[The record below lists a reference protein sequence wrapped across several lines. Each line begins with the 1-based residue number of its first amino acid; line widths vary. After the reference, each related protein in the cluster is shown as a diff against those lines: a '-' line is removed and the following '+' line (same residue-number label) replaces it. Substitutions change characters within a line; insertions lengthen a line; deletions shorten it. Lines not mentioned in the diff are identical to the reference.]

1 MTRRPPKSTRT
12 DTPLP
17 YRTLFRPRLV
27 FLSQGQII
35 ARSDAERELDTD
47 LSGEIGVRDGK
58 TIFFRPQFGFGER
71 HSCAPAASKIE
82 SLVDRDGG
90 FGAVEARIRSGS
102 GEILDLDIEHWI
114 EHKACLAQSPAGRS
128 WKSGV
133 GKKCVG
139 LCRSRW
145 TPTP

>member
-1 MTRRPPKSTRT
+1 MRISDWSSDVCSSDLSEATQRRLLSGIDEFACNARKLARS
-12 DTPLP
+12 
-17 YRTLFRPRLV
+17 RLV

-58 TIFFRPQFGFGER
+58 TIIFRPQFGFGER

-90 FGAVEARIRSGS
+90 FGAVEARISSGS
-102 GEILDLDIEHWI
+102 EIVR
-114 EHKACLAQSPAGRS
+114 AN
-128 WKSGV
+128 V
-133 GKKCVG
+133 
-139 LCRSRW
+139 
-145 TPTP
+145 

>member
-1 MTRRPPKSTRT
+1 MIRRPPRSTRN
-12 DTPLP
+12 D
-17 YRTLFRPRLV
+17 TLFPYPTFFRSFACNARKLARSRLV

-47 LSGEIGVRDGK
+47 LSGEIGVRDGQ

-102 GEILDLDIEHWI
+102 GEILALDIEHWI
-114 EHKACLAQSPAGRS
+114 EPKACLAQSPEIGRAH
-128 WKSGV
+128 V
-133 GKKCVG
+133 
-139 LCRSRW
+139 
-145 TPTP
+145 

>member
-1 MTRRPPKSTRT
+1 MRISDWSSDVCSSDLSEATQRRLLSGIDEFACNARKLARS
-12 DTPLP
+12 
-17 YRTLFRPRLV
+17 RLV

-90 FGAVEARIRSGS
+90 LARKSVVEGKRGAVRV
-102 GEILDLDIEHWI
+102 DL
-114 EHKACLAQSPAGRS
+114 
-128 WKSGV
+128 
-133 GKKCVG
+133 
-139 LCRSRW
+139 
-145 TPTP
+145 